1 MQTSDEAAAKGLFFR
16 RFLAHP
22 GRVASLFPS
31 SRALSRMIAARVRL
45 ADGEYVIELGAGTGT
60 VTHAIL
66 SSGVPADRL
75 IVVEIDRV
83 MAQFLRTAYPFVE
96 VLECSAFDIMQSLP
110 RLAIGKIGCVVCGLP
125 VALYPLER
133 QRRLAEIILSLMPR
147 NRPFLVLT
155 HRLASPIL
163 AKKMGLIGE
172 RVGFTLRNFP
182 PASVWAYGRNA
193 EEPSCGSA
201 RRVPSERVQATRRKA

>member
-1 MQTSDEAAAKGLFFR
+1 METFEGRTAKGLFFR

-31 SRALSRMIAARVRL
+31 SQALSRMIAGQVRR
-45 ADGEYVIELGAGTGT
+45 ADDEYVIELGAGTGT

-66 SSGVPADRL
+66 SSGVPADKL

-83 MAQFLRTAYPFVE
+83 MAQFLRTAYPTIT

-110 RLAIGKIGCVVCGLP
+110 QPTIGKVGCVVCGLP
-125 VALYPLER
+125 ITLYQLEW
-133 QRRLAEIILSLMPR
+133 QRRLAVIILSLMPR
-147 NRPFLVLT
+147 GRPFLVLT

-163 AKKMGLIGE
+163 AKKMGLVGK

-182 PASVWAYGRNA
+182 PASVWAYARDTEA
-193 EEPSCGSA
+193 STCGVA
-201 RRVPSERVQATRRKA
+201 R